1 LLVRRIL
8 ADLKVDRLTLALPYK
23 TLLQPVSFTIA
34 AGQVVV
40 VTGATGAGKT
50 LLLRLLNR
58 LVEPTGGQISWAGQD
73 YRSIPPSQYRRQ
85 IALVAAEP
93 DLLGM
98 TVQEAL
104 MYPLLLQQL
113 PPAVMERRLIEVLS
127 SWPIPEDWLTK
138 RATELTLADC
148 QRVAVARCLM
158 MEPQVL
164 LLDDVARHLPPEA
177 WLELRSISQKLCMS
191 LVTTGR
197 NLVAERVLYLRHGH
211 LLWDRP
217 ALDVDWDALGEE
229 IDRTAAAEA
238 ADWE

>member
-1 LLVRRIL
+1 L

-23 TLLQPVSFTIA
+23 TLLQPVSFTIS

-73 YRSIPPSQYRRQ
+73 YRSIPPTQYRRQ

-113 PPAVMERRLIEVLS
+113 SPGVMERRLIEVLS

-164 LLDDVARHLPPEA
+164 LLDDVARYLPPEA
-177 WLELRSISQKLCMS
+177 WAELRSISQRLCLS

-197 NLVAERVLYLRHGH
+197 NLVANRVLYLRHGH

-217 ALDVDWDALGEE
+217 ALEVNWEVLGEE
-229 IDRTAAAEA
+229 IDRLVATEQAE
-238 ADWE
+238 WK